1 MANLANK
8 GDTINIYLNYTLDG
22 NPILEGD
29 LDEIEF
35 TIGSNRYTLTGGDI
49 VWDDNASLYMVKMPQ
64 QDTFNL
70 KSTTRYQLRVRQGD
84 DVGSTDVE
92 EADLGDVLSKVV
104 I

>member
-1 MANLANK
+1 MPIANK

-35 TIGSNRYTLTGGDI
+35 TMGSHRYTLTDGDI
-49 VWDDNASLYMVKMPQ
+49 VWDDNAQLYMIKMPQ
-64 QDTFNL
+64 EDTFDL
-70 KSTTRYQLRVRQGD
+70 KSTTRYQLRVRKD
-84 DVGSTDVE
+84 NDVGSTDVE
-92 EADLGDVLSKVV
+92 ESELGDVLSKVV

>member
-1 MANLANK
+1 MPIANK
-8 GDTINIYLNYTLDG
+8 GDTINIYLNYTLYG

-35 TIGSNRYTLTGGDI
+35 TMGSHRYTLTDGDI
-49 VWDDNASLYMVKMPQ
+49 VWDDNAQLYMVKMSQ
-64 QDTFNL
+64 EDTFDL
-70 KSTTRYQLRVRQGD
+70 KSTTRYQLRVRSGN

-92 EADLGDVLSKVV
+92 ESELGDVLSKVV

>member
-22 NPILEGD
+22 DPITEGS

-35 TIGSNRYTLTGGDI
+35 TIGSHRYTLTGGEI

-64 QDTFNL
+64 EDTFSL

>member
-1 MANLANK
+1 MPIANK

-35 TIGSNRYTLTGGDI
+35 TMGSHRYTLTDGDI
-49 VWDDNASLYMVKMPQ
+49 VWDDNAQLYMVKMPQ
-64 QDTFNL
+64 EDTFDL
-70 KSTTRYQLRVRQGD
+70 KSTTRYQLRVRKD
-84 DVGSTDVE
+84 NDVGSTDVE
-92 EADLGDVLSKVV
+92 ESELGDVLSKVV